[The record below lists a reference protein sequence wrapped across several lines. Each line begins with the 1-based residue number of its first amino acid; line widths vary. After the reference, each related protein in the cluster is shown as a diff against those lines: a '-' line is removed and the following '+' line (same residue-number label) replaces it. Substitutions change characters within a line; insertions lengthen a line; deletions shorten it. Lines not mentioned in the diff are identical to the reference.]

1 MSVTFSYL
9 SKEKHPSGL
18 EFWYFSLSFTLFE
31 NINLEHNL
39 LPDCG
44 QFIYVLICKNVCQA
58 SLPSFLLLAI
68 FWLDPYQM
76 EIRYLFNSASLSL
89 VEDNSLA
96 HKLRVMAAVELHL
109 NATYA

>member
-44 QFIYVLICKNVCQA
+44 QFIYVLI
-58 SLPSFLLLAI
+58 
-68 FWLDPYQM
+68 
-76 EIRYLFNSASLSL
+76 
-89 VEDNSLA
+89 
-96 HKLRVMAAVELHL
+96 
-109 NATYA
+109 